1 MQIVHYVEELRGII
15 SEAKKQGK
23 SIGFVPTMGYLH
35 EGHLSLARR
44 ARGEN
49 GLVVMSIFVNPLQFG
64 VNEDYEDYPRDLS
77 RDAPMAEAAGVD
89 VLFCPGVADMYPRG
103 YATFVEVEE
112 ITAVLCGASR
122 PGHFRGVT
130 TVVAKLFGLVRPD
143 RAYFGQKDAQQLRI
157 IEKMV
162 EDLNMPVEIVPCPTV
177 REPDGLA
184 MSSRNAYLSPRERE
198 AALVLNR
205 SLRRAEEA
213 IRAGERDAN
222 RIREQVAAMIREEPL
237 AQIDYV
243 SVNDGV
249 TLREIE
255 RMGDRVMVA
264 LAVRIGMTRLID
276 NLQMNLGGE
285 G

>member
-1 MQIVHYVEELRGII
+1 MRIVRSTQDLRGII
-15 SEAKKQGK
+15 SEAKRKGK

-49 GLVVMSIFVNPLQFG
+49 DLVVMSIFVNPLQFG
-64 VNEDYEDYPRDLS
+64 ANEDYEDYPRDLS
-77 RDAPMAEAAGVD
+77 RDAPLAESAGVD
-89 VLFCPGVADMYPRG
+89 VLFCPGVAEMYPRG
-103 YATFVEVEE
+103 YATFVEVEG
-112 ITAVLCGASR
+112 ITGVLCGASR

-130 TVVAKLFGLVRPD
+130 TVVAKLFGLVQPD
-143 RAYFGQKDAQQLRI
+143 RAYFGQKDAQQLRV

-162 EDLNMPVEIVPCPTV
+162 EDLNMPVEVVPCPTV

-184 MSSRNAYLSPRERE
+184 MSSRNTYLGPRERE
-198 AALVLNR
+198 AARVLSR

-222 RIREQVAAMIREEPL
+222 RIREQVEAMIREEPL
-237 AQIDYV
+237 AEIDYV

-249 TLREIE
+249 TLREVE
-255 RMGDRVMVA
+255 RIGDRVMVA
-264 LAVRIGMTRLID
+264 LAVRIGKTRLID

-285 G
+285 D